1 MKPIILRLILMKYNT
16 EQKEYMKSWKR
27 KPGRVCW
34 YIGLSLLLTACSGGG
49 DGQTA
54 DKDEG
59 VVTVIP
65 QESNMVTVMTLERKN
80 FEHELVSNGK
90 LEAGQQADLKFE
102 TQGVVAA
109 VYVKNGE
116 AVRKGQKLAELDKF
130 TLTRKTAQA
139 RDAMEQARL
148 EMQDV
153 LIGQGYAAGDST
165 GVPADVMRL
174 ARVKSGYDRSI
185 ADYELARHEEEN
197 ATLTAPFDGVVANL
211 FAKPF
216 NEPDASEPFCT
227 VVGTHGMEVDFT
239 VLENELPLLKKGDR
253 VEVAPYSDAASTYAG
268 RVTEINPL
276 VDEKGMV
283 RVKALVDG
291 TGGRLFSGM
300 NVRVSVR
307 RSLGRQLV
315 IPKSAVVLRT
325 GKQVVFTLV
334 DGKAFWN
341 YVQTGLEN
349 SDCYTVSGETL
360 KEGDTVIVSGNV
372 NLAHE
377 APVTVVDD

>member
-1 MKPIILRLILMKYNT
+1 MVPMVALA
-16 EQKEYMKSWKR
+16 
-27 KPGRVCW
+27 V
-34 YIGLSLLLTACSGGG
+34 ACSGSPE
-49 DGQTA
+49 DNA
-54 DKDEG
+54 ADEG
-59 VVTVIP
+59 GVNAVLPEEESRVTV
-65 QESNMVTVMTLERKN
+65 QVLRLQD

-90 LEAGQQADLKFE
+90 LQAGQQADLKFE

-109 VYVKNGE
+109 IHVKNGQ

-139 RDAMEQARL
+139 RDAMEQSRL

-153 LIGQGYAAGDST
+153 LIGQGYAAEDSAR
-165 GVPADVMRL
+165 VPADVMHL

-185 ADYELARHEEEN
+185 ADYELARRDEEN

-227 VVGTHGMEVDFT
+227 LVGTRGMEVDFT
-239 VLENELPLLKKGDR
+239 VLENELPLLKAGDR
-253 VEVAPYSDAASTYAG
+253 VEVSPYADAALRYAG

-283 RVKALVDG
+283 RVKAVVDG
-291 TGGRLFSGM
+291 SGGRLFSGM

-307 RSLGRQLV
+307 RSLGKQLV
-315 IPKSAVVLRT
+315 IPKSAVVLRS

-334 DGKAFWN
+334 DGKAFWH

-349 SDCYTVSGETL
+349 SDSYTVTGEAL
-360 KEGDTVIVSGNV
+360 MEGDTVIVGGNV

-377 APVTVVDD
+377 TPVTVTENEE

>member
-1 MKPIILRLILMKYNT
+1 MYGWCAMSV
-16 EQKEYMKSWKR
+16 MM
-27 KPGRVCW
+27 
-34 YIGLSLLLTACSGGG
+34 LSASCSGGQEETSG
-49 DGQTA
+49 
-54 DKDEG
+54 DEG
-59 VVTVIP
+59 GVHTVLPDEETRVTV
-65 QESNMVTVMTLERKN
+65 QVLQLQD

-116 AVRKGQKLAELDKF
+116 TVRKGQKLAELDKF